1 MRETER
7 TLYFSPDSAIM
18 EAKETL
24 RREADRMPD
33 DLTIALD
40 CAPIIHFDEN
50 ETIPVRAVGYTVFR
64 ETAKSV
70 SFPGRT
76 VNVPQNAAFTVE
88 YAYYFDYDIEH
99 MYDLEHIWV
108 TVGKDGEVLSAEGS
122 FHGKYLV
129 LLVPGL
135 HGSLLPAGRHVHA
148 FCQPGKHA
156 FLPAGDLFRI
166 VPRWDVCCLEE
177 AGGPVLIGNPF
188 CAAHSPTGKDLFK
201 PTAGDDARS
210 RRYIKEN
217 LSFRPSLRF
226 RETVLNDAVYMP
238 WRELFDLIPGWI
250 GAECGRLRA
259 LYGEE

>member
-1 MRETER
+1 MT
-7 TLYFSPDSAIM
+7 DAHQ
-18 EAKETL
+18 
-24 RREADRMPD
+24 
-33 DLTIALD
+33 IALNY
-40 CAPIIHFDEN
+40 APVIHFDER

-64 ETAKSV
+64 ERAKSV
-70 SFPGRT
+70 SFPGRM
-76 VNVPQNAAFTVE
+76 VNVPDSAAFTVE

-108 TVGKDGEVLSAEGS
+108 TVGKDGEVSAAEAS

-135 HGSLLPAGRHVHA
+135 HGSLPPTGRHVHA

-188 CAAHSPTGKDLFK
+188 SAAHSPTGRDLFA
-201 PTAGDDARS
+201 PGAGDDIRS
-210 RRYIKEN
+210 RRYIRGK
-217 LSFRPSLRF
+217 LAFRPAMRF
-226 RETVLNDAVYMP
+226 VETVLPEDVYMP
-238 WRELFDLIPGWI
+238 WQALFDLISGWI
-250 GAECGRLRA
+250 SAECSRLRA

>member
-1 MRETER
+1 
-7 TLYFSPDSAIM
+7 
-18 EAKETL
+18 
-24 RREADRMPD
+24 MPD
-33 DLTIALD
+33 DLQTALD
-40 CAPIIHFDEN
+40 YAPVLHLDEK

-64 ETAKSV
+64 ETEKSV

-76 VNVPQNAAFTVE
+76 VTVPRDAAFTVE

-108 TVGKDGEVLSAEGS
+108 TVGRDGGVLAAEAS
-122 FHGKYLV
+122 FHGRYLV

-135 HGSLLPAGRHVHA
+135 HGSVEPAGNRVHA

-156 FLPAGDLFRI
+156 FLPAGDLFRL

-188 CAAHSPTGKDLFK
+188 SAAHSPTGRALFA
-201 PTAGDDARS
+201 PTAADDARS
-210 RRYIKEN
+210 RRYLREN
-217 LSFRPSLRF
+217 LAFRPTLRF
-226 RETVLNDAVYMP
+226 RETQLKDGLYMP
-238 WRELFDLIPGWI
+238 WAELFALIPGWI
-250 GAECGRLRA
+250 SAECARLRT

>member
-1 MRETER
+1 
-7 TLYFSPDSAIM
+7 
-18 EAKETL
+18 
-24 RREADRMPD
+24 MPA

-40 CAPIIHFDEN
+40 YAPIIHYDQQ
-50 ETIPVRAVGYTVFR
+50 ETIPVLAVGYTVFR
-64 ETAKSV
+64 ETKKSA
-70 SFPGRT
+70 SFPGRA
-76 VNVPQNAAFTVE
+76 VKVPENAAFTVE

-108 TVGKDGEVLSAEGS
+108 TVGKDGEVLSSEAS

-135 HGSLLPAGRHVHA
+135 HGSVSPTGRHAHA

-166 VPRWDVCCLEE
+166 VPRWDVCCREE

-188 CAAHSPTGKDLFK
+188 CAAHSPMGKDLFT

-210 RRYIKEN
+210 RRYIRDK
-217 LSFRPSLRF
+217 LAFRPTLRF
-226 RETVLNDAVYMP
+226 SETVLPEDIYMP
-238 WRELFDLIPGWI
+238 WPALFALIPGWI
-250 GAECGRLRA
+250 SAECARLRA
-259 LYGEE
+259 LYGEG

>member
-1 MRETER
+1 
-7 TLYFSPDSAIM
+7 
-18 EAKETL
+18 
-24 RREADRMPD
+24 MPD
-33 DLTIALD
+33 EFQTILD
-40 CAPIIHFDEN
+40 YAPIIHFDEG
-50 ETIPVRAVGYTVFR
+50 ETISVRAVGYTVFR
-64 ETAKSV
+64 KTEKSL
-70 SFPGRT
+70 SFPGRAVT
-76 VNVPQNAAFTVE
+76 VPENAAFTVE

-108 TVGKDGEVLSAEGS
+108 MVGKDGEVLSAEAS

-135 HGSLLPAGRHVHA
+135 HGSVPPTGRHVHA

-188 CAAHSPTGKDLFK
+188 CAARSPTGRDLFT

-210 RRYIKEN
+210 RRYLREK
-217 LSFRPSLRF
+217 LAFRPTLRF
-226 RETVLNDAVYMP
+226 QETVLPGNIYMP
-238 WRELFDLIPGWI
+238 WEALFALIPGWI
-250 GAECGRLRA
+250 SAECARLRS

>member
-1 MRETER
+1 M
-7 TLYFSPDSAIM
+7 DH
-18 EAKETL
+18 
-24 RREADRMPD
+24 
-33 DLTIALD
+33 DLQAALD
-40 CAPIIHFDEN
+40 CAPVLHFDEA

-64 ETAKSV
+64 KTEKSV

-76 VNVPQNAAFTVE
+76 VKVPENAVFTVE

-108 TVGKDGEVLSAEGS
+108 TVGKDGKVLSAEAS

-135 HGSLLPAGRHVHA
+135 HGAIPPTSRRVHA

-156 FLPAGDLFRI
+156 FLPAGDLFRL
-166 VPRWDVCCLEE
+166 VPRWDVCCQEE

-188 CAAHSPTGKDLFK
+188 SAAHAPGGRDLFT
-201 PTAGDDARS
+201 PTAGDDENS
-210 RRYIKEN
+210 RRYIREK
-217 LSFRPSLRF
+217 LAFRPTLRF
-226 RETVLNDAVYMP
+226 RETFLKDECYMP
-238 WRELFDLIPGWI
+238 WQKLFALIPGWI
-250 GAECGRLRA
+250 GAECARLRT

>member
-1 MRETER
+1 MM
-7 TLYFSPDSAIM
+7 FH
-18 EAKETL
+18 
-24 RREADRMPD
+24 
-33 DLTIALD
+33 DLQAALD
-40 CAPIIHFDEN
+40 YAPILHLDEA

-64 ETAKSV
+64 ETERSV
-70 SFPGRT
+70 SFPGRA
-76 VNVPQNAAFTVE
+76 VQVPENAAFTVE

-108 TVGKDGEVLSAEGS
+108 TVGKEGNVLSAEAS

-135 HGSLLPAGRHVHA
+135 QGALPPTGCHVHA

-156 FLPAGDLFRI
+156 FLPAGDLFRL

-188 CAAHSPTGKDLFK
+188 SAAHAPGGRDLFT
-201 PTAGDDARS
+201 PTARDDENS
-210 RRYIKEN
+210 RRYIREN
-217 LSFRPSLRF
+217 LAFRPTLRF
-226 RETVLNDAVYMP
+226 RETLLKDECYMP
-238 WRELFDLIPGWI
+238 WQELFALIPGWI
-250 GAECGRLRA
+250 GAECARLRA